1 MGAALALGAE
11 LKLWPDLSLV
21 GELQIDDNVGFI
33 AGVNYSV
40 F

>member
-1 MGAALALGAE
+1 VALALGAG
-11 LKLWPDLSLV
+11 LQLPSGLFLV